1 MFAYCL
7 NSPVNSFDPQGTST
21 ISVTD
26 GDRNPLFIG
35 HYGLGGGGGG
45 GGLGGGGPRQ
55 PTHVLEKSVA
65 DAVKYVTNTDE
76 QTVLDADDIA
86 FYNGVPVAKLPIG
99 TGAFSFGIIFLGDN
113 VGARSDSIATVQHE
127 YGHAKHY
134 QMIGPLS
141 YASTVFVPSVAG
153 YHLGGKEYKNNYYSY
168 VYEYT
173 ANVLGKANYDVAYL
187 PATEKLWWIY
197 LLYTM
202 FLPG

>member
-1 MFAYCL
+1 MFFEGGGY
-7 NSPVNSFDPQGTST
+7 
-21 ISVTD
+21 
-26 GDRNPLFIG
+26 
-35 HYGLGGGGGG
+35 GGGGYTCATGNPSSFASH
-45 GGLGGGGPRQ
+45 L
-55 PTHVLEKSVA
+55 TK
-65 DAVKYVTNTDE
+65 AVEEAWNYITNEDE
-76 QTVLDADDIA
+76 QTVLDADHIA
-86 FYNGVPVAKLPIG
+86 FYKGVPVAKLPIG
-99 TGAFSFGIIFLGDN
+99 TDAFSFGIIFLGDN

-134 QMIGPLS
+134 QIIGPLS

-202 FLPG
+202 FLPV